1 MSSPRGRTTEPDFS
15 MCANGAAIPGASPL
29 GAAYEPADRTAK
41 PKLET
46 STHMELIVV
55 ILMAGRIGVFVHGY
69 ENALTAYLAAWPIA
83 LPIQTVVVYSE
94 DDGGWLYWLF
104 NGLILA
110 AGVGLNRFGSALGR
124 RSRTRNLAA

>member
-1 MSSPRGRTTEPDFS
+1 

-55 ILMAGRIGVFVHGY
+55 ILMAGPIGVFVHRY
-69 ENALTAYLAAWPIA
+69 ENGLTAYLAAWTIV

-94 DDGGWLYWLF
+94 DDGGWIYWLF

-110 AGVGLNRFGSALGR
+110 AGVGLNRLGWTLGR
-124 RSRTRNLAA
+124 RRRTRSMAAVDPVRS